1 MNGHR
6 LWQRKSLQKQ
16 GEPFP
21 GHIIALRT
29 AVEPAVPRALNL
41 PIEQVQPLA
50 VAGDPKVLVVTS
62 EFYRQSF
69 ALLTASGW

>member
-1 MNGHR
+1 MNGDR
-6 LWQRKSLQKQ
+6 LLQRKSPQNQK
-16 GEPFP
+16 EPFP
-21 GHIIALRT
+21 GHAIALRT
-29 AVEPAVPRALNL
+29 AIEPTVPHALNL